1 MGEDT
6 KFYEVIVT
14 ASVQILVQAS
24 SEEEAMSVAWEEVDF
39 DNASVK
45 DVTSEGELSS
55 EEEIE
60 RLERNADQ
68 KIYM

>member
-24 SEEEAMSVAWEEVDF
+24 SEEEAVSVAYEEVDF
-39 DNASVK
+39 DKASVK

>member
-24 SEEEAMSVAWEEVDF
+24 SEEEAVSVACEEVDF
-39 DNASVK
+39 DKASVK

>member
-24 SEEEAMSVAWEEVDF
+24 SEEEAVSVAYEEVDF

-60 RLERNADQ
+60 RLERHADQ